1 MNDNYGKLVQPNIQL
16 LRKQFSEMCSLLG
29 VNVEYRYPLR
39 DKHYTLHGE
48 LTSNYSEP
56 KIVSCIFE
64 DHINQKTAKKLGWD
78 AELQDNASMISVPYD
93 LENLQIGCLFKV
105 PSAFDNTPG
114 RLFKVVEM
122 SGIQMYPASI
132 SCRLVQEY
140 ESDMSDADVE
150 LFTESNFNLLREG
163 D

>member
-29 VNVEYRYPLR
+29 VNCKYQYPLNN
-39 DKHYTLHGE
+39 KQYTLHGE
-48 LTSNYSEP
+48 ISSNYSEP

-64 DHINQKTAKKLGWD
+64 EHIDQKTAKKMGWD
-78 AELQDNASMISVPYD
+78 AELQDQMSVISVPYD
-93 LENLQIGCLFKV
+93 LENLQIGCLFEV

-114 RLFKVVEM
+114 RLFRVTEM

-140 ESDMSDADVE
+140 ETDMNAADYE

-163 D
+163 N

>member
-1 MNDNYGKLVQPNIQL
+1 MNKNYGKLVQPNIKL

-29 VNVEYRYPLR
+29 VNVLYRFPL
-39 DKHYTLHGE
+39 KGKQYTTHGE
-48 LTSNYSEP
+48 LKSNYSEP
-56 KIVSCIFE
+56 RIVSCIFE
-64 DHINQKTAKKLGWD
+64 EHIDQKTAKKLGWD
-78 AELQDNASMISVPYD
+78 AELQENMHVISVPYD
-93 LENLQIGCLFKV
+93 LENLQIGCLFEV

-114 RLFKVVEM
+114 RLFRVVEM

-140 ESDMSDADVE
+140 ESDLSDADTE
-150 LFTESNFNLLREG
+150 LFTNSNFNLLREG